1 MPCSALL
8 RVSQRCRQENKTKYR
23 HAASCKSH
31 DLLKSC
37 SSLLLARERKEKR
50 EKEGRG
56 EGEGETTQP
65 SSQSLPPNGHAKLRI
80 IRYASD
86 EDEA

>member
-1 MPCSALL
+1 MQHPVKALF
-8 RVSQRCRQENKTKYR
+8 
-23 HAASCKSH
+23 A
-31 DLLKSC
+31 C
-37 SSLLLARERKEKR
+37 SSLLLPRERKEKR

-65 SSQSLPPNGHAKLRI
+65 SSQFLPPNGHAKLRI